1 MALDWLKPILGDKYT
16 DEIDTKVSAEIGKN
30 FVAKSDF
37 NQTNEA
43 KKKAEAD
50 VKARDLQ
57 LEQLKTASG
66 DVDALKAQITEL
78 QQQNTAAKA
87 EYEAQINQMRLDSIV
102 ETALTAAGAKNNKAV
117 KVLLAEF
124 LADAKIAADGT
135 VKGLANEIDAL
146 AKAADTAFLFNSK
159 ADTNPQLSG
168 MQPGDPGGN
177 TPAPATKEP
186 KDMSYSE
193 LCAYLAQN
201 PNANLNNS

>member
-1 MALDWLKPILGDKYT
+1 MLDWLKTILGDKYT

-30 FVAKSDF
+30 FVTKSDF

-50 VKARDLQ
+50 IKARDLQ
-57 LEQLKTASG
+57 LEQLKTATG

-78 QQQNTAAKA
+78 QQQNATAKA
-87 EYEAQINQMRLDSIV
+87 EHEAEINQMRIDNAV

-117 KVLLAEF
+117 KALLVEF

-135 VKGLANEIDAL
+135 VKGLTAEIDNL
-146 AKAADTAFLFNSK
+146 AKAEATAFLFNSK

-168 MQPGDPGGN
+168 MKPGDPGGKA
-177 TPAPATKEP
+177 PAPAIKEP
-186 KDMSYSE
+186 KDMTYDE

-201 PNANLNNS
+201 PNANLNS